1 MLSVLKG
8 ISETLHWSTAPM
20 DVTLAVC
27 CDAANVSREGKLN
40 LLGIFNSIHAAEFP
54 CTHPHLALVLRVE
67 AGLGEE
73 GTHPIEIKLA
83 DEDGHEVFKV
93 NGQLALQGAQPGRPM
108 TAQTII
114 DINNFQL
121 PRAGTYAFEIFI
133 DNRHARS
140 VSVHVLESER
150 G

>member
-1 MLSVLKG
+1 
-8 ISETLHWSTAPM
+8 M

-67 AGLGEE
+67 ARIGEE
-73 GTHPIEIKLA
+73 GTYPLQIKLV
-83 DEDGHEVFKV
+83 DEDGQQMFDIG
-93 NGQLALQGAQPGRPM
+93 GQLSLQGAEPGRPM
-108 TAQTII
+108 TAQTIM
-114 DINNFQL
+114 DINNLQL
-121 PRAGTYAFEIFI
+121 PRPGTYAFEVFL
-133 DNRHARS
+133 DGHHTRS
-140 VSVHVLESER
+140 VAIHAFKS

>member
-1 MLSVLKG
+1 
-8 ISETLHWSTAPM
+8 M

-40 LLGIFNSIHAAEFP
+40 LLGIFNSIHAARFP
-54 CTHPHLALVLRVE
+54 AAHPHLALVLRVE
-67 AGLGEE
+67 ARVGEE
-73 GTHPIEIKLA
+73 GTHPLEIKLV
-83 DEDGHEVFKV
+83 DEDGQQLFDV
-93 NGQLALQGAQPGRPM
+93 NGQLQLQGARPGRPM

-121 PRAGTYAFEIFI
+121 PRAGTYAFEIFLAGK
-133 DNRHARS
+133 HARS
-140 VSVHVLESER
+140 VAIHVFDESS